1 MNLKGE
7 YRTHAAS
14 GVVLPNSDSVVE
26 EIYAFVE
33 KHILKSH
40 VEVAVVVDPLI
51 SYDVLRTDY

>member
-1 MNLKGE
+1 MDFKGE
-7 YRTHAAS
+7 YRTHPAS
-14 GVVLPNSDSVVE
+14 GVLLPNSDSVVK

-33 KHILKSH
+33 KHIIKSH